1 MLIPVLALLYILIIY
16 LLLGT
21 IAKNTEKKGT

>member
-16 LLLGT
+16 LLLDI
-21 IAKNTEKKGT
+21 IAKKAEKKGT